1 MNPPDL
7 NSPTTP
13 AGPAD
18 RKRRWLLPLTV
29 AGVLL
34 TASLCAWQLDR
45 AGQKR
50 ALEAAIALR
59 ATAPALDAAALAA
72 AGPDALHRKVRL
84 QGRWLP
90 ERSVWLENRP
100 MDGRVGFFL
109 VTPLQLNGRPDAVL
123 VQRGW
128 APRDPA
134 DRSRLP
140 SLAEEPGDIVVEGRM
155 AASPSRLY
163 QLGEAGGGRIRQNL
177 DPAAYARET
186 GLTLLPLTVL
196 QTPHEGATPG
206 LQRDWPAPAVDIHK
220 HYGYAAQWAALSALQ
235 LGLYVWF
242 QVLRP
247 RRAR

>member
-1 MNPPDL
+1 MH
-7 NSPTTP
+7 SS
-13 AGPAD
+13 AAPAD
-18 RKRRWLLPLTV
+18 RKRRWLLPLTL
-29 AGVLL
+29 AGVAL

-50 ALEAAIALR
+50 ALEAAITQR
-59 ATAPALDAAALAA
+59 AAAVALDN
-72 AGPDALHRKVRL
+72 AGLVGEGAQALHRRVRL
-84 QGRWLP
+84 QGHWLA

-109 VTPLQLNGRPDAVL
+109 VTPLQLRGRAEAVL

-140 SLAEEPGDIVVEGRM
+140 TLADEIGEIVIEGRM
-155 AASPSRLY
+155 AATPSRLY

-186 GLTLLPLTVL
+186 GLALLPLTVL
-196 QTPHEGATPG
+196 QAPHAGATPG

-220 HYGYAAQWAALSALQ
+220 HYGYAAQWAALSVLQ

>member
-1 MNPPDL
+1 MNT
-7 NSPTTP
+7 SSH
-13 AGPAD
+13 AD
-18 RKRRWLLPLTV
+18 RKRRWLLPLTLV
-29 AGVLL
+29 GVLL
-34 TASLCAWQLDR
+34 TGSLCAWQLDR

-50 ALEAAIALR
+50 ALEAAFVQR
-59 ATAPALDAAALAA
+59 AQAPALDNAGLAA
-72 AGPDALHRKVRL
+72 AGTEGLHRRVRL
-84 QGRWLP
+84 QGRWLTQH
-90 ERSVWLENRP
+90 SVWLENRP

-109 VTPLQLNGRPDAVL
+109 VTPLRLSGRSELVL
-123 VQRGW
+123 IQRGW

-140 SLAEEPGDIVVEGRM
+140 ELPQEDGERVVEGRM

-186 GLTLLPLTVL
+186 GLPLLPLTVL
-196 QTPHEGATPG
+196 ETAHEGATPG
-206 LQRDWPAPAVDIHK
+206 LRRDWPAPAVDIHK
-220 HYGYAAQWAALSALQ
+220 HYGYAAQWAALSVLQ

-247 RRAR
+247 RRPR

>member
-1 MNPPDL
+1 MNPP
-7 NSPTTP
+7 
-13 AGPAD
+13 AAPAD
-18 RKRRWLLPLTV
+18 RKRRWLLPLTL
-29 AGVLL
+29 AGVAL

-50 ALEAAIALR
+50 ALEAAITQR
-59 ATAPALDAAALAA
+59 ASAAALDNAGLAA
-72 AGPDALHRKVRL
+72 EGAQALHRRVRL
-84 QGRWLP
+84 QGHWLA

-109 VTPLQLNGRPDAVL
+109 VTPLQLRGRAEAVL

-140 SLAEEPGDIVVEGRM
+140 ALADEAGEIVIEGRM

-163 QLGEAGGGRIRQNL
+163 QLGEAGRGRIRQNL

-196 QTPHEGATPG
+196 QASHEGATPG
-206 LQRDWPAPAVDIHK
+206 LQRDWPAPAVDLHK
-220 HYGYAAQWAALSALQ
+220 HYGYAAQWAALSVLQ